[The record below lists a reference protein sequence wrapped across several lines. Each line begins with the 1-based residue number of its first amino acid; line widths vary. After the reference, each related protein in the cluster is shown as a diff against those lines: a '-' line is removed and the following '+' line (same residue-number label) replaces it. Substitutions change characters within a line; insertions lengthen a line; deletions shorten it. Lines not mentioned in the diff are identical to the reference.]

1 MGNNYQS
8 LTDTHS
14 EIEQLRRENRKLKNE
29 LFALKNEV
37 SPYWDVVT
45 VLRFRWY
52 LPGDDVHF
60 EGHAIVKLKGENY
73 KPDENG
79 FPYDD
84 QGACEV
90 QILVCFRHEGGKV
103 FPWQPYG
110 KDFDKLITPALDI
123 AAIEAYDNPPGL
135 AVVFPGEK

>member
-1 MGNNYQS
+1 MGTTYY
-8 LTDTHS
+8 TDET
-14 EIEQLRRENRKLKNE
+14 ELQIIKRELRKVKHE
-29 LFALKNEV
+29 LQTLKNEV
-37 SPYWDVVT
+37 SAYWDVVT

-52 LPGDDVHF
+52 LPGTDDVHF
-60 EGHAIVKLKGENY
+60 EGDAIVKLKGENY

-135 AVVFPGEK
+135 AVVFPGE